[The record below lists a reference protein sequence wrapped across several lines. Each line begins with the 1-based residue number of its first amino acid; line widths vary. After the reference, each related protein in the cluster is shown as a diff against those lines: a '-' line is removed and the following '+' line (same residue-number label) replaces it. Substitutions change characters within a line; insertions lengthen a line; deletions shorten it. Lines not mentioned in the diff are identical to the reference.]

1 MLQQNAITQT
11 KNVLI
16 GQLRAFLQ
24 NTDNYK
30 NICNYDYSLIEIFD
44 KEPQVLKT
52 FPAILLT
59 AINGNYINSGL
70 GDIAY
75 ELYDDY
81 GTCIGYRYS
90 GMLELPITLE
100 LATRSTLDRDRLADL
115 ITIIFRVLLRR
126 NLELSGILIKD
137 MRYAGET
144 EILYDSDK
152 VYIAT
157 IQFTTWSEWYN
168 DVTLLPLTGIDVD
181 GQYKQEN
188 K

>member
-1 MLQQNAITQT
+1 
-11 KNVLI
+11 
-16 GQLRAFLQ
+16 
-24 NTDNYK
+24 
-30 NICNYDYSLIEIFD
+30 
-44 KEPQVLKT
+44 
-52 FPAILLT
+52 
-59 AINGNYINSGL
+59 
-70 GDIAY
+70 
-75 ELYDDY
+75 
-81 GTCIGYRYS
+81 
-90 GMLELPITLE
+90 
-100 LATRSTLDRDRLADL
+100 
-115 ITIIFRVLLRR
+115 
-126 NLELSGILIKD
+126 